1 MAIWEGSGNVIALDV
16 LRAIAAD
23 GVLDAFWR
31 ELEPAFGADRV
42 LDHYLSALRERVGRL
57 AEVDADTAGFEARSV
72 AEALAMA
79 LQVAL
84 LVRHAPALAGAF
96 IRSRIGRGAA
106 LYGSLDDAVAADL
119 LIERA
124 SDQD

>member
-1 MAIWEGSGNVIALDV
+1 
-16 LRAIAAD
+16 
-23 GVLDAFWR
+23 
-31 ELEPAFGADRV
+31 
-42 LDHYLSALRERVGRL
+42 
-57 AEVDADTAGFEARSV
+57 
-72 AEALAMA
+72 MA